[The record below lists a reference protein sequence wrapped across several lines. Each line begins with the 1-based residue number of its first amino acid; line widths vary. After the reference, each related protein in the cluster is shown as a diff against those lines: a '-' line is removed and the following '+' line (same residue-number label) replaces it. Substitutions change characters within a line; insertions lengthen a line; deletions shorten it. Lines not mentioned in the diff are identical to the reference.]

1 MSVLTGSVLWS
12 ISASAPSGY
21 LVCDGSEIN
30 LGTYPKLHKHLTD
43 AGNPFGTSNGN
54 PKIPDL
60 ITDNRFIRAAGGS
73 LNVGST
79 QSHALESHS
88 HEFSDTL
95 QPGGSGVSN
104 QSGGVN
110 GTHFVG
116 YKELT
121 SGTNTANQNETYPI
135 NIGLLPCIAT

>member
-12 ISASAPSGY
+12 ISTSAPSGY

-79 QSHALESHS
+79 QSHAMESHS

-95 QPGGSGVSN
+95 QPGCCGVSN
-104 QSGGVN
+104 QSGGGN
-110 GTHFVG
+110 GTHVVG
-116 YKELT
+116 YQELT